1 MKAAVVIPIYKTEL
15 TEIEKMSLNQ
25 CNNVLGNYDIFYAS
39 PKGLNPSELLLPFK
53 NEEFDPEYFKDI
65 SGYNRLMLEPHFYER
80 FLKYDYI
87 LIYQLDAFVFR
98 DELATWCNK
107 NYDYIGSPWI
117 ATQTPFSKVSNFFAS
132 KKLKKRAPIFF
143 KVGNGGFSLRKT
155 KTFYEVSKKLV
166 NKIQEQLKKK
176 DEIYAI
182 EDVFWSLKVP
192 TFFPEFSIPDYK
204 EAVKFSIDRKPKLAL
219 KINKNELP
227 FGCHGINK
235 PKVLKF
241 WKPIL
246 DKAISKTGQDRNV

>member
-15 TEIEKMSLNQ
+15 TEIEKISLNQ
-25 CNNVLGNYDIFYAS
+25 CKKVLGNYDVFYAS
-39 PKGLNPSELLLPFK
+39 PKGLNPQERLLPFK
-53 NEEFDPEYFKDI
+53 NAEFDPKYFKSI
-65 SGYNRLMLEPHFYER
+65 EGYNRLMLESHFYER

-87 LIYQLDAFVFR
+87 LIYQLDAFVFK
-98 DELATWCNK
+98 DELATWCKK

-117 ATQTPFSKVSNFFAS
+117 ATQTPISKLLNHFAS
-132 KKLKKRAPIFF
+132 KKIKKRAPIFF

-155 KTFYEVSKKLV
+155 KTFYEISKKLE
-166 NKIQEQLKKK
+166 NKIQKQLEKK

-192 TFFPEFSIPDYK
+192 TFFPEFSIPNYI
-204 EAVKFSIDRKPKLAL
+204 EAVKFSIDRKPELAL

-235 PKVLKF
+235 PKVIKF
-241 WKPIL
+241 WMPIINNAIK
-246 DKAISKTGQDRNV
+246 DKD

>member
-25 CNNVLGNYDIFYAS
+25 CNKVLGSHDIFYAS
-39 PKGLNPSELLLPFK
+39 PKGLNPSARLLPFK

-65 SGYNRLMLEPHFYER
+65 QGYNRLLVESHFYER
-80 FLKYDYI
+80 FLEYDYI

-98 DELATWCNK
+98 DELTTWCNK

-117 ATQTPFSKVSNFFAS
+117 ATQNILSKFLKLFAS

-155 KTFYEVSKKLV
+155 KTFYEISNKLA
-166 NKIQEQLKKK
+166 NNIQNQLKKK

-192 TFFPEFSIPDYK
+192 EFFPEFSIPEYK
-204 EAVKFSIDRKPKLAL
+204 EAVKFAIDRKPKLAL

-235 PKVLKF
+235 PKVIEF

-246 DKAISKTGQDRNV
+246 DKAYSKTGRDSTH